1 MNGFAN
7 QPCSILDTPLGIV
20 TLLGLVPKENASEP
34 MAVTLLGIVTSVRLE
49 QLEKAPSPMLFTLF
63 GTVTLVRLESEG
75 AGKPSVRP

>member
-1 MNGFAN
+1 
-7 QPCSILDTPLGIV
+7 
-20 TLLGLVPKENASEP
+20 